1 MLVLS
6 RRRDERIF
14 IGDDIEIVIV
24 DIRGEKVRVGINAPR
39 DIAVHRAELRTK
51 ADATIEPKSAAAAAA
66 LSNASAVAHGS
77 RGNSKAHD
85 VSCTVPKSK
94 AS

>member
-6 RRRDERIF
+6 RRRDERIM

-24 DIRGEKVRVGINAPR
+24 DIRGEKVRVGINAP
-39 DIAVHRAELRTK
+39 ASVSVHRGELQAK
-51 ADATIEPKSAAAAAA
+51 GASQIEPKPEQAQG
-66 LSNASAVAHGS
+66 ASPRRA
-77 RGNSKAHD
+77 R
-85 VSCTVPKSK
+85 